1 MDVCIALGV
10 HCECQDGCMHS
21 SGCVLRV
28 SRWMGQ
34 YLWVCA
40 ESVKMDVC
48 IALGV
53 HCECQDGCVH
63 SSGIAL

>member
-10 HCECQDGCMHS
+10 RCECQDGCMPS

-34 YLWVCA
+34 
-40 ESVKMDVC
+40 
-48 IALGV
+48 
-53 HCECQDGCVH
+53 
-63 SSGIAL
+63 